1 MLVVFAKGC
10 KLHVCETEK
19 IASAVKVDLEIRT
32 ECLATIKEDSS
43 FEMFLDFGG
52 SIIEGA
58 DVYDS
63 SISFFVIHYD
73 IVKRKVKDSLLRE
86 GGYHKLHGDLTCI
99 CVSDETLSS
108 FLDEISSKEHELL
121 ERQAAQIEEWN
132 VRFAR
137 YKQSQY

>member
-1 MLVVFAKGC
+1 MFVVFAKGC
-10 KLHVCETEK
+10 KLHICETEE
-19 IASAVKVDLEIRT
+19 IASAVKADLEMRAGVS
-32 ECLATIKEDSS
+32 ATIKEDSS
-43 FEMFLDFGG
+43 FGMFLDFGG
-52 SIIEGA
+52 SIIEEA
-58 DVYDS
+58 DAYDS

-108 FLDEISSKEHELL
+108 FLDEINSKESELL

-137 YKQSQY
+137 YKQSQH